1 MKELLAI
8 DIGNSNVKYALFV
21 NGKITETWRHPTDQ
35 VTAQAA
41 PILKSQSCP
50 VAISSVVPAAE
61 QHLRSLLSD
70 REVISISEICQN
82 LLTGMDRTMGADRV
96 ADAVR

>member
-41 PILKSQSCP
+41 PILKSQSCQWPSP
-50 VAISSVVPAAE
+50 VWCPQPNNIYA
-61 QHLRSLLSD
+61 RF
-70 REVISISEICQN
+70 
-82 LLTGMDRTMGADRV
+82 
-96 ADAVR
+96 